1 MLLNFEGD
9 ILQSSAQA
17 IVNPVNCVGVM
28 GKGLAKQIA
37 DYHPDILSP
46 YVKGCK
52 NNELRIGTVQV
63 VPVILT
69 DQHVG
74 YQWGYRRRYIINFPT
89 KQHWREVS
97 ALSYIQ
103 KGMRSLTNTIAEWGF
118 MHVAIPPLG
127 CGLGGLA
134 VSSVLKEIE
143 QGLGFMVRHDH
154 ILIELY
160 GFARRSK

>member
-1 MLLNFEGD
+1 MLLNFEGN

-37 DYHPDILSP
+37 DYHPDVLLP
-46 YVKGCK
+46 YTKGCS
-52 NNELRIGTVQV
+52 NNELRIGMVQV

-89 KQHWREVS
+89 KQHWRS
-97 ALSYIQ
+97 PSTLTYIR
-103 KGMRSLTNTIAEWGF
+103 KGVRSLTKTIAEWGF
-118 MHVAIPPLG
+118 IHVAIPPLG

-134 VSSVLKEIE
+134 VSSVLAEIK
-143 QGLGFMVRHDH
+143 QGLGFVAQHDH

-160 GFARRSK
+160 GFTGEFK